1 MYRSRLSKSIT
12 YVLLL
17 AMCAVF
23 CVPFAWALLCSLKT
37 KSQVYAVPPKWDPG
51 LSAHANLS
59 AISRAVFPSPVA
71 WGNYLEVFRRLDF
84 ALFFRNSFF
93 ICLLATAGQLL
104 SSSVVAFGFA
114 RIRFAGRDALF
125 LLVLATMM
133 IPYQVTMIPLFLLF
147 REIGWVD
154 SFLPLIVPQFFG
166 SAFNIF
172 LLRQFFRTVP
182 YELDEAAAIDG
193 CGRFGVY
200 WRIILPISKPALMV
214 VAIFTFLWHWRDLMG
229 PLIYLDS
236 LSKRTVALG
245 IAYFRNPYETGM
257 HLIMAAAIAALVPV
271 VALFFVGQRYILQG
285 ITLAGVRK

>member
-1 MYRSRLSKSIT
+1 MRTSRLQRAFAFA
-12 YVLLL
+12 LL
-17 AMCAVF
+17 AAV
-23 CVPFAWALLCSLKT
+23 CVVFLLPFAWAGLCSLKS
-37 KSQVYAVPPKWDPG
+37 KAEVYTMPPKWDAS
-51 LSAHANLS
+51 LSAWQNVN
-59 AISRAVFPSPVA
+59 AICRAVFPRPPV
-71 WGNYLEVFRRLDF
+71 WSNYREVFRRLDF

-93 ICLLATAGQLL
+93 ICILATVGQLI
-104 SSSVVAFGFA
+104 SSSLVAFGFA
-114 RIRFAGRDALF
+114 RVRFAGRDVLF

-154 SFLPLIVPQFFG
+154 SFLPLVVPQFFG
-166 SAFNIF
+166 AAFNIF
-172 LLRQFFRTVP
+172 LLRQFFRTLP
-182 YELDEAAAIDG
+182 YELDEAAVMDG
-193 CGRFGVY
+193 CSRFGVY
-200 WRIILPISKPALMV
+200 WRIMLPLSKPALVV

-245 IAYFRNPYETGM
+245 IAYFRTPYETGM

-271 VALFFVGQRYILQG
+271 VVLFFIGQKYILEG

>member
-1 MYRSRLSKSIT
+1 MRQSRLQRTIAWLLLVAVCV
-12 YVLLL
+12 VLLL
-17 AMCAVF
+17 
-23 CVPFAWALLCSLKT
+23 PFVWAALCSLKT
-37 KSQVYAVPPKWDPG
+37 KTEVYTLPPKWDSSLTAG
-51 LSAHANLS
+51 ENLR
-59 AISRAVFPSPVA
+59 AIRQAVVPSPPA
-71 WGNYLEVFRRLDF
+71 WENYREIFRRLDF

-93 ICLLATAGQLL
+93 IAILATIGQLI
-104 SSSVVAFGFA
+104 SSSLVAFGFA
-114 RIRFAGRDALF
+114 RIRFWGRDALF

-133 IPYQVTMIPLFLLF
+133 IPYQVTMIPLFLIF

-166 SAFNIF
+166 AAFNIF
-172 LLRQFFRTVP
+172 LLRQFFRTIP
-182 YELDEAAAIDG
+182 YELDEAAALDG
-193 CGRFGVY
+193 CSRFGVY
-200 WRIILPISKPALMV
+200 WRMVLPLSKPALVV

-245 IAYFRNPYETGM
+245 IAYFKTPYETGM

-271 VALFFVGQRYILQG
+271 VVLFFVGQKYILEG